1 MDFTVAI
8 CTYDGAQRL
17 PRVLDRLRRCYFYMR
32 DQHINLRWDVL
43 VVDNNSRDH
52 TPEVVASYQAM
63 GFADRPLN
71 YIRETTQGLAF
82 ARQRAIESASSP
94 IVGFLDDDNLPE
106 PNWVIAAHEFM
117 LAKPRAAAIGS
128 RVLPEYETEP
138 PANFNRIAAFLALT
152 DRGSEPLIYQPV
164 ARVLPPGAGLVVR
177 RDVWLQLV
185 PPHLELIGRVGEFMI
200 ASEDLEAILHFQ
212 RAGWEIWYN
221 PQMVV
226 YHHIPEWRLSEDY
239 LSRLMYGIGLSRYR
253 TRMMR
258 YPAYQQFPML
268 LIYMLSDL
276 YRLMCHRYQY
286 GANWRSNVVAVA
298 QRQLY
303 LGSLHG
309 MIGLIKTRIRQ
320 VGETINAASRSII
333 K

>member
-17 PRVLDRLRRCYFYMR
+17 PRVLERLRQCYLYMR
-32 DQHINLRWDVL
+32 DQHIKLRWDVL
-43 VVDNNSRDH
+43 VVDNNSQDQ

-63 GFADRPLN
+63 GFADRPLR
-71 YIRETTQGLAF
+71 YIRETIQGLAY

-117 LAKPRAAAIGS
+117 MAQPRAAAIGS
-128 RVLPEYETEP
+128 RVLAEYDVEP
-138 PANFNRIAAFLALT
+138 PANFNQIQAFLALT
-152 DRGSEPLIYQPV
+152 DRGDEPRIYKPV
-164 ARVLPPGAGLVVR
+164 DRVLPPGAGLVVR
-177 RDVWLQLV
+177 RDLWLQLV
-185 PPHLELIGRVGEFMI
+185 PPRLELIGRVGGFMI

-212 RAGWEIWYN
+212 NAGWEIWYN
-221 PQMVV
+221 PNMVV
-226 YHHIPEWRLSEDY
+226 HHHIPEWRLSADY

-253 TRMMR
+253 TRMMK
-258 YPAYQQFPML
+258 YPSYQRIPML
-268 LIYMLSDL
+268 LLYLVSDVV
-276 YRLMCHRYQY
+276 RLMHHRYKY
-286 GANWRSNVVAVA
+286 GAHWRSNVVAVA

-309 MIGLIKTRIRQ
+309 TIGFVKKTMVRL
-320 VGETINAASRSII
+320 GKGLKLASRSWL
-333 K
+333 